1 MGQRSAAA
9 QRIVDVAM
17 RLFGEKGYAAT
28 SVGDIEAAAGLTPR
42 ASGLYRHFRSKRAV
56 LEAGI
61 ADQLDAMEELR
72 RVDTPVDAG
81 ESELR
86 DWATLMARVGL
97 VQLGHQAPL
106 IRILYRDLHAFPDLL
121 ESTKERLIRA
131 GYRDFAGRLRAA
143 AKAGRLPDGDFE
155 AVAAVAVGAVVNYG
169 VFLAI
174 LGEPPG
180 GVDEDR
186 FVAAWVDMV
195 LGLLGPAGPVGPA
208 GALGAGN

>member
-1 MGQRSAAA
+1 VPEPERSAAA
-9 QRIVDVAM
+9 QRIVDEAM

-42 ASGLYRHFRSKRAV
+42 ASGMYRHFRSKRAV

-61 ADQLDAMEELR
+61 ADQLDAMDELR
-72 RVDTPVDAG
+72 RIDDPVDDETGARQW
-81 ESELR
+81 L
-86 DWATLMARVGL
+86 TLMARVGL

-106 IRILYRDLHAFPDLL
+106 IRLLYRDLHAFPDLL
-121 ESTKERLIRA
+121 ETTKERLIRA

-155 AVAAVAVGAVVNYG
+155 ATAAVAVGAVVNYG

-186 FVAAWVDMV
+186 FVASWVEMV
-195 LGLLGPAGPVGPA
+195 LGLLGAGG
-208 GALGAGN
+208 

>member
-1 MGQRSAAA
+1 MAERSAAA
-9 QRIVDVAM
+9 QRIVDQAM

-42 ASGLYRHFRSKRAV
+42 ASGLYRHFPSKRAV

-61 ADQLDAMEELR
+61 ADQLDAMETLR
-72 RVDTPVDAG
+72 SIDTPVAAD
-81 ESELR
+81 ELDLR
-86 DWATLMARVGL
+86 QWATLMVRVGL

-106 IRILYRDLHAFPDLL
+106 IRTIYRDLHAFPDLL
-121 ESTKERLIRA
+121 ELTKERLIRA

-143 AKAGRLPDGDFE
+143 AKAGWLPDRDFE
-155 AVAAVAVGAVVNYG
+155 AIAAVAVGAVVNYG
-169 VFLAI
+169 VFLSI

-186 FVAAWVDMV
+186 FVASWVDMV
-195 LGLLGPAGPVGPA
+195 LGLLRAPEGGG
-208 GALGAGN
+208 

>member
-1 MGQRSAAA
+1 MSVPERSAAA
-9 QRIVDVAM
+9 QRIVDEAM

-42 ASGLYRHFRSKRAV
+42 ASGMYRHFPSKRAV

-61 ADQLDAMEELR
+61 ADQLDAMDELR
-72 RVDTPVDAG
+72 RIEDPIDDPQIDARQW
-81 ESELR
+81 L
-86 DWATLMARVGL
+86 TLMARVGL

-106 IRILYRDLHAFPDLL
+106 IRLLYRDLHAFPDLL
-121 ESTKERLIRA
+121 ETTKERLIRA

-155 AVAAVAVGAVVNYG
+155 AAAAVAVGAVVNYG
-169 VFLAI
+169 VFLSI

-186 FVAAWVDMV
+186 FVASWVEMV
-195 LGLLGPAGPVGPA
+195 LGLLRGGHGS
-208 GALGAGN
+208 GG